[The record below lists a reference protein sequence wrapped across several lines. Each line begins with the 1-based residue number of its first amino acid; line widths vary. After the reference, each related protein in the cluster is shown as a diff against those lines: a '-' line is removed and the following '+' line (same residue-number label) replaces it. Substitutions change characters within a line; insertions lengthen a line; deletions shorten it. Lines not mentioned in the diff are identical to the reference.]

1 MLARQYCFSL
11 TFALATLAADGA
23 GAQTLGQ
30 RLDGLAEAV
39 EPKVIAW
46 RRDIHANPE
55 LGFEEVRT
63 SALVANH
70 LKGLGLEVRTGV
82 GRTGV
87 VGILRGGQP
96 GPMIGF
102 RADMDA
108 LPVQEEVDLPFA
120 SKVVTEY
127 RGKPSG
133 VMHACGHDTHTAI
146 LMGVAEILA
155 QMKNELAGSVMF
167 VFQPAEEGAAT
178 SEPSLAAGGAKA
190 MLDDG
195 LFKDAKPSVM
205 FGLHVGTRP
214 VGTMGYKAR
223 EMTASSDR
231 FKIVVKGKQTH
242 GAMPWN
248 GIDPI
253 VTAAQI
259 VVGLQTIPSRMVD
272 VTKSPAVVT
281 VGAINGGNRENIIPD
296 QVEMIGTIRTF
307 NEEVQQ
313 KTFAA
318 IKQVAEGIAQSAGA
332 EADVGITVGYPITI
346 NDPSLTEKSAQVL
359 ERVFGSQNISLM
371 RTPLTAGE
379 DFSYF
384 ARQVPS
390 FFFVLGITPKD
401 QDPQT
406 AAPNHSPRFFVDESG
421 LKYGV
426 RALTLLAL
434 DRIGRKD

>member
-1 MLARQYCFSL
+1 MLARQCCFTL
-11 TFALATLAADGA
+11 TLALAALTANAA
-23 GAQTLGQ
+23 GAQTLEQ

-63 SALVANH
+63 STLVANH
-70 LKGLGLEVRTGV
+70 LKTLGLEVRTGV

-87 VGILRGGQP
+87 VGILRGRQA

-108 LPVQEEVDLPFA
+108 LPVKEEVELPFA

-133 VMHACGHDTHTAI
+133 VMHACGHDAHTAI
-146 LMGVAEILA
+146 LMGVAEILT
-155 QMKNELAGSVMF
+155 QLKNELAGSVMF
-167 VFQPAEEGAAT
+167 VFQPAEEGAAQP
-178 SEPSLAAGGAKA
+178 EPNLRAGGAKA

-195 LFKDAKPSVM
+195 LFEGAKPAVM

-214 VGTMGYKAR
+214 VGTMAYKAQ

-231 FKIVVKGKQTH
+231 FRIVVKGKQTH

-253 VTAAQI
+253 VAAAQI
-259 VVGLQTIPSRMVD
+259 VVGLQTISSRMVD

-296 QVEMIGTIRTF
+296 QVEMIGTVRTF

-313 KTFAA
+313 KTFAS
-318 IKQVAEGIAQSAGA
+318 IKQVAEGIARSAGA
-332 EADVGITVGYPITI
+332 EAEVTISVGYPITF
-346 NDPSLTEKSAQVL
+346 NDPSVTEKSAQVL
-359 ERVFGSQNISLM
+359 QRVFGSQNISLM

-379 DFSYF
+379 DFSY
-384 ARQVPS
+384 
-390 FFFVLGITPKD
+390 
-401 QDPQT
+401 
-406 AAPNHSPRFFVDESG
+406 
-421 LKYGV
+421 
-426 RALTLLAL
+426 LLFLA
-434 DRIGRKD
+434 GHHA

>member
-1 MLARQYCFSL
+1 MLARQCCFTL
-11 TFALATLAADGA
+11 TLALAALATNGA
-23 GAQTLGQ
+23 GAQTLEQ
-30 RLDGLAEAV
+30 RLDGLVEAV
-39 EPKVIAW
+39 EPRVIAW

-70 LKGLGLEVRTGV
+70 LKSLGIEVRMGV
-82 GRTGV
+82 GKTGV
-87 VGILRGGQP
+87 VGILRGRQA

-108 LPVQEEVDLPFA
+108 LPIQEEVDLPFA

-167 VFQPAEEGAAT
+167 VFQPAEEGAAK
-178 SEPSLAAGGAKA
+178 SEPGLASGGAKA

-195 LFKDAKPSVM
+195 LFQDAKPAVM

-214 VGTMGYKAR
+214 VGTMAYKAR

-231 FKIVVKGKQTH
+231 FRIVVKGRQTH

-318 IKQVAEGIAQSAGA
+318 IKQVAQGIAQSAGA
-332 EADVGITVGYPITI
+332 EADVAITVGYPITFRVAGGR
-346 NDPSLTEKSAQVL
+346 SYRRKGLTDS
-359 ERVFGSQNISLM
+359 RPRF
-371 RTPLTAGE
+371 
-379 DFSYF
+379 
-384 ARQVPS
+384 
-390 FFFVLGITPKD
+390 
-401 QDPQT
+401 T
-406 AAPNHSPRFFVDESG
+406 AAAAPPHPPGGSRPSSG
-421 LKYGV
+421 
-426 RALTLLAL
+426 
-434 DRIGRKD
+434 

>member
-1 MLARQYCFSL
+1 MIPRPCLLFPAL
-11 TFALATLAADGA
+11 LFAVAIVHPAA
-23 GAQTLGQ
+23 AQTVDP
-30 RLDGLAEAV
+30 RIDAMADAI

-63 SALVANH
+63 AGLVAAH
-70 LKGLGLEVRTGV
+70 LKSLGLEVRTGV
-82 GRTGV
+82 GKTGV
-87 VGILRGGQP
+87 VGILRGAQP

-108 LPVQEEVDLPFA
+108 LPVTEEVDLPFA
-120 SKVVTEY
+120 SKVKTEY
-127 RGKPSG
+127 RGKPTG

-146 LMGVAEILA
+146 LMGVAEALA
-155 QMKNELAGSVMF
+155 RMQDRLAGSVMF
-167 VFQPAEEGAAT
+167 VFQPAEEGSAT
-178 SEPSLAAGGAKA
+178 PGMMDGGAKA
-190 MLDDG
+190 MLHDG
-195 LFKDAKPSVM
+195 LFKDQKPAMM
-205 FGLHVGTRP
+205 FGLHVGTGP
-214 VGTMGYKAR
+214 VGTVAYKPR

-231 FKIVVKGKQTH
+231 FRIVVKGKQTH
-242 GAMPWN
+242 GARPWA

-259 VVGLQTIPSRMVD
+259 VVGLQTIPSRMID
-272 VTKSPAVVT
+272 VTRSPAVVT

-296 QVEMIGTIRTF
+296 EVEMIGTIRTF
-307 NEEVQQ
+307 DAEVQK
-313 KTFAA
+313 KTFES

-332 EADVGITVGYPITI
+332 RAEVTINVGYPITF
-346 NDPSLTEKSAQVL
+346 NDPALTDDSAKVL
-359 ERVFGSQNISLM
+359 ERIFGRPNMFVM

-384 ARQVPS
+384 AKEVPG
-390 FFFVLGITPKD
+390 FFFSVGITPRDKD
-401 QDPQT
+401 FRT

-426 RALTLLAL
+426 RAFLALAL
-434 DRIGRKD
+434 DRIGMRE